1 MKNKDIA
8 RLIFDTIDRYFAI
21 LSDQVL
27 VNQILSNCD
36 AFKLGSASEISV
48 HFCLL
53 IYVTK

>member
-8 RLIFDTIDRYFAI
+8 RLIFDTIDPYFAI

-36 AFKLGSASEISV
+36 AFKLGSASDIGV
-48 HFCLL
+48 HFYWL
-53 IYVTK
+53 IYVTT